1 MLIRQWKGPSAEG
14 ERKKEIRQ
22 RHTKLENKRHNSNKT
37 HCKHEK
43 LLAIFFK
50 KQSNRPQKKK
60 KREKKKKRAKNKVTG
75 CKRKIKKYNCFI

>member
-60 KREKKKKRAKNKVTG
+60 KKRKEKKKSQEQSNRLQKKNKE
-75 CKRKIKKYNCFI
+75 I

>member
-1 MLIRQWKGPSAEG
+1 MLVGQWKGPSAEG

-22 RHTKLENKRHNSNKT
+22 RHTKLEKKRHNSNKT

-50 KQSNRPQKKK
+50 NEVTDHKKK
-60 KREKKKKRAKNKVTG
+60 KPRTK
-75 CKRKIKKYNCFI
+75 